1 MPLPEKLP
9 TNPDELEELYEN
21 LLAEGDLTKADMQ
34 RLLIARLQ
42 ARGLDPEKLTPQQV
56 ADLISESMDRIMNSL
71 QRALKMAPNDFA
83 QSDLKEI
90 LEQAEK
96 LNEEIQESLSEAG
109 LEAETPPTLN
119 ITPPSEA

>member
-1 MPLPEKLP
+1 MPLPENLP

-21 LLAEGDLTKADMQ
+21 LLAEGNLTKADMQ
-34 RLLIARLQ
+34 RLLMARLQ
-42 ARGLDPEKLTPQQV
+42 ARGLDPEKLTTQQV
-56 ADLISESMDRIMNSL
+56 ADLISESMDRIMTSL
-71 QRALKMAPNDFA
+71 QRALKMAPDDFA

-109 LEAETPPTLN
+109 LEADTPTLN
-119 ITPPSEA
+119 ITPPPEA